1 MNPIKLVVFD
11 LDGTLNRTELYA
23 VPAHK
28 KALAERGIFDKT
40 DGDII
45 ATFGARY
52 LDCGLALIGTDD
64 LAEIE
69 RYFAKAAVY
78 EQEFIQQYA
87 GFYDG
92 ADQMLDRLHELGF
105 HTAVCSN
112 ASERYIRMVLSRLGL
127 LGQIDEIQPL
137 MPGLIKDQTLKL
149 LLERTKPEAAV
160 MVGDR
165 YYDKQ
170 AAKANSLPFIGCLH
184 GFCPSE
190 VADGDRAVEALSQVP
205 DAVIELIGLPNRDDS
220 RH

>member
-40 DGDII
+40 AEDII

-52 LDCGLALIGTDD
+52 LDCGLALIGTND
-64 LAEIE
+64 LNEME
-69 RYFAKAAVY
+69 KYFSQEAAY

-87 GFYDG
+87 GVYDG
-92 ADQMLDRLHELGF
+92 ADKMLDRLHELGF
-105 HTAVCSN
+105 RTAVCSN
-112 ASERYIRMVLSRLGL
+112 ASERYIRMVLGRLGL
-127 LGQIDEIQPL
+127 LDKIDEIQPL
-137 MPGLIKDQTLKL
+137 LPGLIKDQTLGL
-149 LLERTKPEAAV
+149 LLERAQPEAAV

-170 AAKANSLPFIGCLH
+170 AAKANGLPFIGCLH
-184 GFCPSE
+184 GFSPAE
-190 VADGDRAVEALSQVP
+190 VADGDRTVDHLSQVP
-205 DAVIELIGLPNRDDS
+205 EAVIELIGRD
-220 RH
+220 